1 MPVALWQVDASHMGK
16 IYAQLRSRGV
26 TDFAGHLDDHPELVE
41 FAAASVPVTDVNR
54 CAIELVGGA
63 SEQDLTRPDGYL
75 FAESPD
81 SHRRGMIG
89 RYSERKNYREKQ
101 KRRRS

>member
-63 SEQDLTRPDGYL
+63 SVQDLIRPVGYL
-75 FAESPD
+75 FAAK
-81 SHRRGMIG
+81 IG
-89 RYSERKNYREKQ
+89 RAHVCTPVSNAHLVCRFLL
-101 KRRRS
+101 